1 MEKTVATNHGK
12 EMNSVVSIERTPE
25 CIQASQQLAC
35 FIKSLPLD
43 ELTAHRLVELT
54 VEQTKAAEH
63 GALLY
68 GFQAGLEYAFKRN
81 GARWSEGIRILE
93 KLQEQL
99 TKSGTG
105 QVQKTD
111 DICNE

>member
-1 MEKTVATNHGK
+1 MEKTVAINHEEK
-12 EMNSVVSIERTPE
+12 MNSVVSIERTPE

-63 GALLY
+63 GALLQ
-68 GFQAGLEYAFKRN
+68 GFRMGLEYTFKRN
-81 GARWSEGIRILE
+81 GARWAEGIRILE
-93 KLQEQL
+93 KLREQL
-99 TKSGTG
+99 NKSGTG

-111 DICNE
+111 DICSE

>member
-1 MEKTVATNHGK
+1 MEKTEATNHEE
-12 EMNSVVSIERTPE
+12 EMNGVVSIERTPE

-63 GALLY
+63 GALLQ
-68 GFQAGLEYAFKRN
+68 GFRMGLEYAFERN
-81 GARWSEGIRILE
+81 SARWADGIRILE
-93 KLQEQL
+93 KLRNRL
-99 TKSGTG
+99 NKSISNPE
-105 QVQKTD
+105 QKTD
-111 DICNE
+111 DNCSK

>member
-1 MEKTVATNHGK
+1 MEKTVATKNEE
-12 EMNSVVSIERTPE
+12 EMRSAVIIERTPE
-25 CIQASQQLAC
+25 YLEASKQLGA

-63 GALLY
+63 GALLQ
-68 GFQAGLEYAFKRN
+68 GFRMGLEYAFERN
-81 GARWSEGIRILE
+81 GARWTEGIRILE
-93 KLQEQL
+93 KLREQL
-99 TKSGTG
+99 NKSGTG

-111 DICNE
+111 DIYSE

>member
-1 MEKTVATNHGK
+1 MEKTEATNHEE
-12 EMNSVVSIERTPE
+12 EMNGVVSIERTPE

-63 GALLY
+63 GALLQ
-68 GFQAGLEYAFKRN
+68 GFRMGLEYAFERN
-81 GARWSEGIRILE
+81 SARWAEGIRILK
-93 KLQEQL
+93 KLRNRL
-99 TKSGTG
+99 NKSISNPE
-105 QVQKTD
+105 QKTD
-111 DICNE
+111 DNCSK

>member
-1 MEKTVATNHGK
+1 MEKTVVNNHEEK
-12 EMNSVVSIERTPE
+12 MNGVVSIERTPE
-25 CIQASQQLAC
+25 YFQTSQQLAC

-63 GALLY
+63 GALLQ
-68 GFQAGLEYAFKRN
+68 GFRMGLEYAFKRN
-81 GARWSEGIRILE
+81 ATRWIEGIRILE
-93 KLQEQL
+93 KLREQL
-99 TKSGTG
+99 NKSGTG

-111 DICNE
+111 DICSE

>member
-1 MEKTVATNHGK
+1 MEKTVATNHEE
-12 EMNSVVSIERTPE
+12 EMNSVVSIEHTPE

-63 GALLY
+63 GALLQ
-68 GFQAGLEYAFKRN
+68 GFRMGLEYAFKRH
-81 GARWSEGIRILE
+81 GVRWTEGIRILE
-93 KLQEQL
+93 RLREQL
-99 TKSGTG
+99 NKTGTKPE
-105 QVQKTD
+105 QKSA
-111 DICNE
+111 DICCE

>member
-1 MEKTVATNHGK
+1 MEKTVSTQNEE
-12 EMNSVVSIERTPE
+12 EMRSVVIIERTPE
-25 CIQASQQLAC
+25 YLEASKQLGA

-43 ELTAHRLVELT
+43 ELTAHQLVELM
-54 VEQTKAAEH
+54 VDQTQAAEH

-68 GFQAGLEYAFKRN
+68 GFQAGIEYACKRN

-99 TKSGTG
+99 NKTGTKPE
-105 QVQKTD
+105 QKSV
-111 DICNE
+111 DIFCE